1 VKVLSGEVKRGCGVA
16 SKNLSHILD
25 LIQDRT
31 GVSPLV
37 NGTFNLGLK
46 SEYYVLIPDAR
57 IEKNEYNGKEFIK
70 LQRCR
75 VGGVQALI
83 MRPNMHID
91 GHAHGPAHIELLSTF
106 VLRDHLC
113 AKDGDIVDVE
123 VEGDEHW
130 WQGKR

>member
-1 VKVLSGEVKRGCGVA
+1 LKVLSGEVKSGYGVA
-16 SKNLSHILD
+16 SECLSHIVE

-31 GVSPLV
+31 SVSPLV

-46 SEYYVLIPDAR
+46 LEYFVVRPDAVIEKSEY
-57 IEKNEYNGKEFIK
+57 NNKEFIK

-83 MRPNMHID
+83 MRPNTHED

-113 AKDGDIVDVE
+113 VKDGDIVDVE